1 MTDNIFFFTTFKNDI
16 RFFYDSLTVREGMD
30 VMKACRFTVVPVLD
44 QQGRYIGSISEGDFL
59 WYLDRHGM
67 QTDLNRVLIEELIR
81 PGFMPAVDISVDF
94 DILLDASL
102 HQNYVPIVDDRNIFI
117 GIVNRQSIID
127 YFIKTM
133 SSPQNQQP

>member
-44 QQGRYIGSISEGDFL
+44 QQGHYIGSVSEGDFL
-59 WYLDRHGM
+59 WYMDEHNSQSVLDS
-67 QTDLNRVLIEELIR
+67 VLIEELVR

-102 HQNYVPIVDDRNIFI
+102 HQNYVPVVDDRNIFI
-117 GIVNRQSIID
+117 GIVTRQAIIS
-127 YFIKTM
+127 YFIKTLAD
-133 SSPQNQQP
+133 SSGQQD